1 MFLKRKFQ
9 AFKQCNTAQKRV
21 RKLRGSYLLKNLRVK
36 CEIYEDAIKSDDS
49 NKQCITVHNH
59 MHAIHKA
66 VKLLIQTI
74 KSENKSS
81 KKQKRKMSEVY
92 DEIKQK
98 LK

>member
-1 MFLKRKFQ
+1 M
-9 AFKQCNTAQKRV
+9 

-74 KSENKSS
+74 KSEKKSLRNQK